1 MGNKRNKYSQMT
13 RDDND
18 EKYWDLADTKI
29 FTNKVRMQHGW
40 LMIEVLAG
48 TQIGG
53 P

>member
-1 MGNKRNKYSQMT
+1 MT
-13 RDDND
+13 MMRSIGI
-18 EKYWDLADTKI
+18 WLTQKI
-29 FTNKVRMQHGW
+29 FTNKARMQHGW